1 RCFQYAEEDPCEIFA
16 TLCIY
21 LNRVTL
27 PDRFCVSMSPNHN
40 KWGSQTVGRLQCISP
55 RGWCC
60 YFCCWG
66 SLLLWR
72 VGVWFFGWGGILA
85 PPVGAHFC
93 AVGVGGVGRG
103 ILRRLPPASGWL
115 GRFSARFRRPRH
127 AGRTAP
133 SSWPPAWTR
142 Y

>member
-60 YFCCWG
+60 YFCCSG
-66 SLLLWR
+66 CLFLWL
-72 VGVWFFGWGGILA
+72 WAFSFFGSGGILA
-85 PPVGAHFC
+85 TPLSGPVCAVCVGA
-93 AVGVGGVGRG
+93 VGRSCLQP
-103 ILRRLPPASGWL
+103 LRAASAWFR
-115 GRFSARFRRPRH
+115 RFSARLRRARH
-127 AGRTAP
+127 AGRTVP
-133 SSWPPAWTR
+133 SS
-142 Y
+142 